1 MNDIT
6 EASKEVPVIYC
17 RLLTSD
23 LAEQTNTVAWMDG
36 RLAVHILC
44 PDGVVRRKMAM
55 AIAQKLSL
63 AGEVILLDKSPMFI
77 RRLQIDNKSD
87 YLKDGQVFITG
98 RYGLLRYK
106 AKPYSLNN
114 TSINYS

>member
-1 MNDIT
+1 
-6 EASKEVPVIYC
+6 
-17 RLLTSD
+17 
-23 LAEQTNTVAWMDG
+23 
-36 RLAVHILC
+36 
-44 PDGVVRRKMAM
+44 MAM

-63 AGEVILLDKSPMFI
+63 AGEVILLDNSPMFI